1 MRILLTIITLSF
13 SVNLFSQTFQQA
25 IYKHANDVY
34 AGQGISN
41 RHNGDGTLHSSGSLL
56 MEVYF
61 NAYIGTHDLHFLD
74 QLAIQC
80 FRIQTHRDD
89 RIRNYTDFDTDLYY
103 YGGCDPVITGFLPY
117 DPDGNPTAS
126 PTWSNVNQNNCIW
139 TRFTLHSMSLTYPMA
154 LLVKLILVDNPAL
167 QNRPLPLELVT
178 TISAE
183 GNTYTLQSFGDLA
196 QFLRV
201 CIRETLDYHL
211 DQDGFIFD
219 PITQYEGVTDKDG
232 SNAGDL
238 LAVNMQTT
246 SGKTLAMAYLI
257 ENYMG
262 NVAKANFYHE
272 KLTKISELVHGELV
286 HNPNDN
292 YSYSWRH
299 QYEDDCNSGQSG
311 FQNLEDMEHGQI
323 IMDFADICFSN
334 DIPVFQQSA
343 LLFEEE
349 DMKKFASTFKNH
361 IYINPDTYAANVLG
375 TSDADNCQQLQGLA
389 INNVF
394 SYIKMAKYDKDIY
407 GIISDL
413 YAKSAIVDV
422 SVANHNFY
430 AFASL
435 NMYSYLLNPT
445 LAPKHIPDYAAI
457 NGISGEFN
465 IGGNPETAVL
475 SASEN
480 KIRFLNI
487 ENLNI
492 SQGFAVNANSNSK
505 FACGKIIQNLEDELA
520 VSEGNLIRFYNYT
533 GSAVNFLASYSS
545 SVDITEM
552 AFGNIKSVTSV
563 DELAFLDQSN
573 SLKILSF
580 SSGSFSIIGS
590 VSANSNGKLS
600 VGDVDVSLSGEEII
614 YFDNANSQLK
624 IYNAN
629 TTITLIHSMVLSDF
643 FCSGI
648 TVSDFDNDGLD
659 EIVAV
664 NGNDGDF
671 YIFKIVDGVLKESG
685 REYFPV
691 NFQNGLITAIHKQGE
706 VYPNQL
712 LCIRKFDGKAT
723 VYDMAGKCSYL
734 DLSDFNITEGTSID
748 NAFTGAQNDYP
759 IDYHSPNII
768 TASNVIIE
776 SDVTGEFVSG
786 TAIRM
791 KDGFRA
797 KAGCEFTARI
807 DDVNLSCD
815 EPFFRNQL
823 INQHSDEEIIPAQSN
838 SQIKIYPNPST
849 GIINIQYPE
858 SFNKNEIKIQL
869 FDNTGR
875 ILYNL
880 NNFTNTIDISAYANG
895 IYYLTI
901 STFTQ
906 TFHEKVIKN

>member
-1 MRILLTIITLSF
+1 MKKLLFVFTILLWHLS
-13 SVNLFSQTFQQA
+13 VFSQTFQKA
-25 IYKHANDVY
+25 IYKHANEVY

-61 NAYIGTHDLHFLD
+61 NSYMGTNDLHFLD

-117 DPDGNPTAS
+117 DPAGDPTAS
-126 PTWSNVNQNNCIW
+126 PTWSNVNQNNCNW

-154 LLVKLILVDNPAL
+154 LLTKLILIDDPTL
-167 QNRPLPLELVT
+167 QNRQLPAELVT

-183 GNTYTLQSFGDLA
+183 GNNYVLQNFGDLA
-196 QFLRV
+196 QFLRA
-201 CIRETLDYHL
+201 CIRETLDWHINNTSFVDTDNNYSGFM
-211 DQDGFIFD
+211 DFDG
-219 PITQYEGVTDKDG
+219 PNKQK
-232 SNAGDL
+232 L
-238 LAVNMQTT
+238 LAVNMQAAA
-246 SGKTLAMAYLI
+246 GKTLAMAYLI
-257 ENYMG
+257 ENNLG
-262 NVAKANFYHE
+262 NAAKANFYHE

-286 HNPNDN
+286 NNPNDN

-334 DIPVFQQSA
+334 DIPGFQQSA

-361 IYINPDTYAANVLG
+361 IYINPDTYAVNVLG

-389 INNVF
+389 INNAF

-430 AFASL
+430 AFSSL
-435 NMYSYLLNPT
+435 NMHSYLLNPT

-457 NGISGEFN
+457 NGVSGEFN
-465 IGGNPETAVL
+465 IGGNPETAVF

-480 KIRFLNI
+480 KIRFLNT

-533 GSAVNFLASYSS
+533 GSAVNFFATYSS

-552 AFGNIKSVTSV
+552 ASGNIKSVTSV
-563 DELAFLDQSN
+563 NELAFLDQSN

-580 SSGSFSIIGS
+580 SSGSFNVIGS
-590 VSANSNGKLS
+590 VSANSNGKLG

-629 TTITLIHSMVLSDF
+629 TTITLIHSLVLSDF
-643 FCSGI
+643 ACSGI
-648 TVSDFDNDGLD
+648 TVSDFDNDGLN

-664 NGNDGDF
+664 NATDGDF
-671 YIFKIVDGVLKESG
+671 YIFKIVDGILKESG

-691 NFQNGLITAIHKQGE
+691 NFQNGLITTILRSGE

-712 LCIRKFDGKAT
+712 LSIRKFDGKAT

-734 DLSDFNITEGTSID
+734 ELDDFSVSTTFSID
-748 NAFTGAQNDYP
+748 NPFTGTQNDYT

-786 TAIRM
+786 AAIRM

-807 DDVNLSCD
+807 DDVNISCD

-849 GIINIQYPE
+849 GILNIQYPE
-858 SFNKNEIKIQL
+858 SINKNEIKIQL

-875 ILYNL
+875 LLFVQCSNTNQADL
-880 NNFTNTIDISAYANG
+880 GNFPPG
-895 IYYLTI
+895 IYFLEI
-901 STFTQ
+901 STT
-906 TFHEKVIKN
+906 EKVFREKIIKQ